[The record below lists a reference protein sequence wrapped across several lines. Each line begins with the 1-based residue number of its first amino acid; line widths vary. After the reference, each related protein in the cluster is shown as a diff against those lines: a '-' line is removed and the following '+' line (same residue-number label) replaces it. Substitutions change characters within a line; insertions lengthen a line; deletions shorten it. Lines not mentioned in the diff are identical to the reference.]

1 MSRYCLRG
9 QKLYNMKLLTK
20 QTIFDIKALER
31 KREIDEGA
39 KLASKVD
46 TLRALSSAEQAR
58 LSKFQ
63 EDTLSHIRKEIDSK
77 IEIRDVITIEIEEL
91 EKKKNSLNRKITH
104 ALEEITNLNNT
115 I

>member
-1 MSRYCLRG
+1 
-9 QKLYNMKLLTK
+9 MKLLTK
-20 QTIFDIKALER
+20 QNVSDLKAVER

-46 TLRALSSAEQAR
+46 KLRELSSAEQAR

-63 EDTLSHIRKEIDSK
+63 QDTLSQIKKEIDL
-77 IEIRDVITIEIEEL
+77 EIERKEVLKRENAEL
-91 EKKKNSLNRKITH
+91 EKEGNALRRKIAH